1 MPRAPIL
8 SRELFYTKNPDGSY
22 RLLDWCLV
30 NTSLGGMIEPRN
42 LNAINGGRVRGVDAF
57 GADSFTKIS
66 EMNED
71 EFYRKFNLNGRQI
84 PVTFAR

>member
-8 SRELFYTKNPDGSY
+8 SRELFYDQNPDGSY
-22 RLLDWCLV
+22 RLLDFCLV
-30 NTSLGGMIEPRN
+30 NTSLGAMIEPRN
-42 LNAINGGRVRGVDAF
+42 LIAVNGGKVRAVDAF

-71 EFYRKFNLNGRQI
+71 TFYRTFNFNGRQV
-84 PVTFAR
+84 PVSFAR